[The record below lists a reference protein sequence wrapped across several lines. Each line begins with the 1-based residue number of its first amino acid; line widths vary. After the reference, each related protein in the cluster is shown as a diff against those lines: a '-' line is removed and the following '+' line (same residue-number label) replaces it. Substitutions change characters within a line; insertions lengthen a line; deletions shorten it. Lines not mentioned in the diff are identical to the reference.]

1 MTEPEGESSGSFAC
15 SIIPPFFIILKLWR
29 EAWTMRKI
37 KHMISV
43 LVIGMIMLFFVES
56 KMVSDYLEELKNE
69 AQFVHQDGP
78 SLRQQIK
85 QEAKD
90 RFIPPQ
96 DAKIDRVWKAIPGYN
111 GLKVDEKKSYQL
123 MKKDGTF
130 QESRLIYKQVP
141 PKIHLKDLPPA
152 PIYRGHPEK
161 TMVSLAVN
169 VAWGEEY
176 LPEMLEVL
184 KKHSIHATFFFEGQ
198 WVKKHPD
205 LAKMIINAGHEG
217 GNHSYT
223 HPDMARLS
231 EALAKEEMEKT
242 NNVIESATGTHPLL
256 FAPPS
261 GSFTDATV
269 EVAHQLGM
277 RTTLWTVDTIDW
289 KKPTPDAL
297 INRVIS
303 RIHPGA
309 IILMHPTEASSTSL
323 DTLIK
328 KIKAKQ
334 LKIDTVSNLLSE
346 TRIVSHTSS
355 SSH

>member
-1 MTEPEGESSGSFAC
+1 MG
-15 SIIPPFFIILKLWR
+15 
-29 EAWTMRKI
+29 KI

-43 LVIGMIMLFFVES
+43 LIIGMIMFFFVES
-56 KMVSDYLEELKNE
+56 KLISGYLEELKNE
-69 AQFVHQDGP
+69 AQFAHQSGP
-78 SLRQQIK
+78 SLLQQIQ

-90 RFIPPQ
+90 RYVSPQ
-96 DAKIDRVWKAIPGYN
+96 NAKIDRVWKAIPGYN

-123 MKKDGTF
+123 MKKDGRF
-130 QESRLIYKQVP
+130 QESRLIYKQIP
-141 PKIHLKDLPPA
+141 PKVHLKDLPPA
-152 PIYRGHPEK
+152 PIYRGHSDK
-161 TMVSLAVN
+161 AMVSLAIN

-205 LAKMIINAGHEG
+205 LAKMIIDAGHEG

-231 EALAKEEMEKT
+231 KARAREEMEKT
-242 NNVIESATGTHPLL
+242 NKVIESATGTRPLL

-269 EVAHQLGM
+269 ETAHQLGM
-277 RTTLWTVDTIDW
+277 NTTLWTVDTIDW
-289 KKPTPDAL
+289 KKPTPEAL

-303 RIHPGA
+303 RVHPGA
-309 IILMHPTEASSTSL
+309 IILMHPTESSSASL
-323 DTLIK
+323 DTLVRK
-328 KIKAKQ
+328 LKAKQ
-334 LKIDTVSNLLSE
+334 LKVDTVSNLLSE
-346 TRIVSHTSS
+346 TRIISHTSS

>member
-1 MTEPEGESSGSFAC
+1 MG
-15 SIIPPFFIILKLWR
+15 
-29 EAWTMRKI
+29 KI
-37 KHMISV
+37 KHMISI
-43 LVIGMIMLFFVES
+43 LVIGVIVLFFVES
-56 KMVSDYLEELKNE
+56 HTVSSYLKGLKSE
-69 AQFVHQDGP
+69 AQFAHQSGP
-78 SLRQQIK
+78 SLLDQIK

-90 RFIPPQ
+90 RFVPPQ
-96 DAKIDRVWKAIPGYN
+96 DAQIDRVWKATPGYN

-123 MKKDGTF
+123 MKKDGKF

-141 PKIHLKDLPPA
+141 PKVHLEDLPPS
-152 PIYRGHPEK
+152 PIYRGHPDK
-161 TMVSLAVN
+161 PMVSLAIN

-184 KKHSIHATFFFEGQ
+184 KKHSIHATFFFEGR

-205 LAKMIINAGHEG
+205 LAKMIVEAGHEG

-231 EALAKEEMEKT
+231 EGRAREEIKKT
-242 NNVIESATGTHPLL
+242 NKVIESATGRRPQL

-261 GSFTDATV
+261 GSFTDHTV
-269 EVAHQLGM
+269 TVAHQLGM
-277 RTTLWTVDTIDW
+277 STILWTVDTIDW
-289 KKPTPDAL
+289 KKPTPNAL

-303 RIHPGA
+303 RVHPGA
-309 IILMHPTEASSTSL
+309 IILMHPTESSSASL
-323 DTLIK
+323 DALIK
-328 KIKAKQ
+328 QIKAKQ

-346 TRIVSHTSS
+346 TRMIARHS